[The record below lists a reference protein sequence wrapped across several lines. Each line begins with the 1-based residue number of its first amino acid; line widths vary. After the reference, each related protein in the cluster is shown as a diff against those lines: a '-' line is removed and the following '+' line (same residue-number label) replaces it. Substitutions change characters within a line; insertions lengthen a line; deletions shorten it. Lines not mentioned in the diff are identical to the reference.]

1 MFTDATTMRVM
12 ADRYRRLADTET
24 DPNER
29 RKFMDYVS
37 VYSDMAARLE
47 VQAAIWESG
56 TASNADP
63 RKKQH

>member
-1 MFTDATTMRVM
+1 MFTDATAMRVM

-29 RKFMDYVS
+29 QKYLDYVS
-37 VYSDMAARLE
+37 VYSDMAVRLE
-47 VQAAIWESG
+47 VQAAIWESV
-56 TASNADP
+56 TASAAEP